1 MLDGIKGG
9 YSLKISYSGIVSL
22 GKLETQNDRFIT
34 LRLSDDKWVKVRTSA
49 IDSVELIDTNEISTE
64 SFAQQAETF
73 FLHILELSS
82 IDKETLISTN
92 ATITKVENR
101 FDYYYG

>member
-1 MLDGIKGG
+1 MV
-9 YSLKISYSGIVSL
+9 VSL
-22 GKLETQNDRFIT
+22 H

-73 FLHILELSS
+73 FL
-82 IDKETLISTN
+82 T
-92 ATITKVENR
+92 
-101 FDYYYG
+101 YP